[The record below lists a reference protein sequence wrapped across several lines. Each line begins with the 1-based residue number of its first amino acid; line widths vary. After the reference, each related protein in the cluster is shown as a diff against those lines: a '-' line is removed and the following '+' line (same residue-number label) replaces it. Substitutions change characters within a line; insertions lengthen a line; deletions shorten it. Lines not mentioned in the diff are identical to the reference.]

1 MRLYS
6 NLFVVLALILSTAP
20 AFAQGAYVSASVA
33 GDLARYSNSTV
44 DGLSAGQNAG
54 SESIGFALRVGVP
67 LGSVWGVE
75 AEFAVASE
83 VESGLSPNLA
93 AVSSAQLTF
102 IPDLS
107 LPYGFDIRQ
116 TDQRSA
122 FSSLVWARQQLTGR
136 SSLVYLGGV
145 SFGRTATTTN
155 INYNFIPLPAIPGLS
170 RPTILPPSQ
179 QFAGVFYDVH
189 PVVGVEG
196 RIRLT
201 DHMELVPGVRLTAV
215 SSGLVIRPAVGLGWV
230 F

>member
-1 MRLYS
+1 MRIRSAL
-6 NLFVVLALILSTAP
+6 LVVAVLTLSAVPAL
-20 AFAQGAYVSASVA
+20 AQGAYVSASVA

-44 DGLSAGQNAG
+44 DGLSAGQNSG

-67 LGSVWGVE
+67 LGSAWGVE
-75 AEFAVASE
+75 AEFVVAGE
-83 VESGLSPNLA
+83 VESSLSPSLA
-93 AVSSAQLTF
+93 ALSYPQLAF

-107 LPYGFDIRQ
+107 LPYGIDITQ

-122 FSSLVWARQQLTGR
+122 FSSLAWARQQLTGR

-155 INYNFIPLPAIPGLS
+155 IDYNFIQLPAIPGLS

-179 QFAGVFYDVH
+179 RFAGVFYDVH
-189 PVVGVEG
+189 PVVGVEA
-196 RIRLT
+196 RIGLT
-201 DHMELVPGVRLTAV
+201 DRIELVPGVRLTAV